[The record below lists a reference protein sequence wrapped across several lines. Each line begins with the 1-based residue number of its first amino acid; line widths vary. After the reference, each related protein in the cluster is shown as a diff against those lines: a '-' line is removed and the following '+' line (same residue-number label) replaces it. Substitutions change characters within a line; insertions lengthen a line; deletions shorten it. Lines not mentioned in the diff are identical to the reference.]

1 LRRVFRRACRSVA
14 SSFDVL
20 LEGREESDMRFMMI
34 VKADRNYEAG
44 APPTPELMAA
54 VGKLSEEMIKAGV
67 LLDMGGLLPTSKGAL
82 INVKKGKLTVT
93 DGPFSE
99 TKEVIGGY
107 AVLQCKSREEAI
119 ERGRR
124 FMQLHAD
131 VLGPSYEGELEIRQ
145 MPDTAP
151 QFQ

>member
-1 LRRVFRRACRSVA
+1 
-14 SSFDVL
+14 
-20 LEGREESDMRFMMI
+20 MRFMMI
-34 VKADRNYEAG
+34 VKGDRNYEAG
-44 APPTPELMAA
+44 AAPPPELMAA

-82 INVKKGKLTVT
+82 IKVKKGKLIVT

-99 TKEVIGGY
+99 AKEVIGGY

-124 FMQLHAD
+124 FMQLHSD
-131 VLGPSYEGELEIRQ
+131 VLGLSYEDELEIRQ
-145 MPDTAP
+145 MPDSPP
-151 QFQ
+151 QFA